1 MKYSVTVNGKP
12 ARETNG
18 ELVDEA
24 TMKVAV
30 IDIQLDFVSR
40 NPHQALL
47 FDWWTNGAVR
57 RLTIWGSGERVPD
70 LTKLNA
76 KWLATVEVTA
86 HE

>member
-30 IDIQLDFVSR
+30 IDTFLSVSPARMWLTNDVEANPRVFQIQTLGDPV
-40 NPHQALL
+40 Q
-47 FDWWTNGAVR
+47 
-57 RLTIWGSGERVPD
+57 IW
-70 LTKLNA
+70 LI
-76 KWLATVEVTA
+76 VEVTA
-86 HE
+86 HNE